1 MALVRPRPPNLRSR
15 RPERASGEA
24 RLGVALGAA
33 RVEGVGGAG
42 GSSCPSG
49 VPMTPRVGPSDPNVP
64 AGGPLDAPAPTR
76 HDPLAKVDAL
86 YRMAALVES
95 SEDPVIGLT
104 LDGLI
109 TDWNPAAARLYGYSA
124 EEALGAS
131 IVMLVPPERRGGS
144 SSLLATV
151 RAGEVVRQV
160 DTQRMAKDGR
170 RIDVSISM
178 SPIRDETGEIV
189 GAAAFTR
196 DISMRIAAEERL
208 RRSEAQLA
216 EAQELAALGSWEW
229 EIVSGEVTWSP
240 QLYRILGR
248 DPDRSAAS
256 YEGYFE
262 AIHPSDRALAEAAIQ
277 DTLETGRPLDYEC
290 RAVRPGGVE
299 RVIHARGRAVKDDS
313 GKLVRVVGTVQD
325 VTGLAQA
332 RQRLERAN
340 RQNEALLNSAA
351 DGIYGLDL
359 EGRITFANPAATA
372 LTGHTVEG
380 TLGQRHHNLVHH
392 TREDGTPYPPED
404 CPCAGS
410 LEHGVARTV
419 SNEVFWRPDGT
430 SFPVE
435 YTATPISEGE
445 TLTGALVVFRDI
457 TERRR
462 IESELERLNVALGEQ
477 ARRDPL
483 TGLGNRLR
491 LEEDLALYDARRV
504 RYGHAY
510 CVLLCDLDR
519 FKALNDRQ
527 GHQAGDRVLC
537 AVADS
542 LGRESR
548 TSDAVYRYGGEEL
561 LVLLAEQTLEGAL
574 IVCERMREAVHALG
588 LAHADNEAGVVTI
601 SIGAAACPQGEQTDP
616 ADAIHRADRAL
627 YAAKAQGRNR
637 VVADR

>member
-1 MALVRPRPPNLRSR
+1 MLR
-15 RPERASGEA
+15 ERVK
-24 RLGVALGAA
+24 LPAA
-33 RVEGVGGAG
+33 WTDDPSIGPSDPHLAG
-42 GSSCPSG
+42 GSSPDALAPP
-49 VPMTPRVGPSDPNVP
+49 VARLDPREPV
-64 AGGPLDAPAPTR
+64 A
-76 HDPLAKVDAL
+76 AL

-95 SEDPVIGLT
+95 SEDPIIGLS

-109 TDWNPAAARLYGYSA
+109 TDWNPAAERLYGYA
-124 EEALGAS
+124 AQEALGAS
-131 IVMLVPPERRGGS
+131 IGMLVPPERRGGS
-144 SSLLATV
+144 GSLLATV
-151 RAGEVVRQV
+151 RAGGVVRQV

-178 SPIRDETGEIV
+178 SPIRDEAGGII

-196 DISMRIAAEERL
+196 DISLRIAADERL

-229 EIVSGEVTWSP
+229 DLDSDEIAWSP

-248 DPDRSAAS
+248 DPDRSAPTR
-256 YEGYFE
+256 EGYFD
-262 AIHPSDRALAEAAIQ
+262 AIHPSDRPMADAAVE
-277 DTLETGRPLDYEC
+277 DTLASGTPFEFEC
-290 RAVRPGGVE
+290 RAVRLDGAE
-299 RVIHARGRAVKDDS
+299 RVLHTCGRAVKDDT
-313 GKLVRVVGTVQD
+313 GLVVRLLGTVQD

-332 RQRLERAN
+332 RRRLEQAN

-359 EGRITFANPAATA
+359 EGRITFVNPAATA
-372 LTGHTVEG
+372 LTGHTVEE
-380 TLGQRHHNLVHH
+380 TLGRRHHDLVHH
-392 TREDGTPYPPED
+392 TREDGTPYPLED
-404 CPCAGS
+404 CPCTGG

-419 SNEVFWRPDGT
+419 CDEVFWRRDGA

-435 YTATPISEGE
+435 YTTTPISEGD

-462 IESELERLNVALGEQ
+462 IESELERLNEALVEQ

-491 LEEDLALYDARRV
+491 LEEDLVTYDARRV

-510 CVLLCDLDR
+510 CVLLCDLDH

-527 GHQAGDRVLC
+527 GHQAGDDVLR
-537 AVADS
+537 AVADT
-542 LGRESR
+542 LGRASR

-574 IVCERMREAVHALG
+574 IVCERMREAVHGLG

-601 SIGAAACPQGEQTDP
+601 SIGAAECPQGAQTDP
-616 ADAIHRADRAL
+616 SDAIRRADRAL

>member
-1 MALVRPRPPNLRSR
+1 VFKLP
-15 RPERASGEA
+15 
-24 RLGVALGAA
+24 
-33 RVEGVGGAG
+33 VGG
-42 GSSCPSG
+42 
-49 VPMTPRVGPSDPNVP
+49 TDDPRVGPSDPDVP
-64 AGGPLDAPAPTR
+64 AGGPLGAGAPPATR
-76 HDPLAKVDAL
+76 HDPRARVDAL

-109 TDWNPAAARLYGYSA
+109 TDWNPAAERLYGYSA
-124 EEALGAS
+124 REALGAS

-144 SSLLATV
+144 GSLLATV

-178 SPIRDETGEIV
+178 SPIRDAAGGII

-229 EIVSGEVTWSP
+229 DMASDEVTWSP

-248 DPDRSAAS
+248 NPDRSPAS
-256 YEGYFE
+256 NEGYFE
-262 AIHPSDRALAEAAIQ
+262 AIHPSDRPLAEAAIH
-277 DTLETGRPLDYEC
+277 DTLASGKPLDYEC
-290 RAVRPGGVE
+290 RAVGPDRVE

-332 RQRLERAN
+332 RQRLEQAN

-372 LTGHTVEG
+372 LTGYAVQQ
-380 TLGQRHHNLVHH
+380 TLGRRHHDLVHH
-392 TREDGTPYPPED
+392 TREDGTSYPLED
-404 CPCAGS
+404 CPCTGS
-410 LEHGVARTV
+410 FEHGVARTV
-419 SNEVFWRPDGT
+419 SDEVFWRRDGT

-435 YTATPISEGE
+435 YTATPITEGDAI
-445 TLTGALVVFRDI
+445 TGALVVFRDI

-462 IESELERLNVALGEQ
+462 IESELERLNVALAEQ

-483 TGLGNRLR
+483 TGLANRLR

-504 RYGHAY
+504 RYGHSY

-527 GHQAGDRVLC
+527 GHQAGDHVLC
-537 AVADS
+537 AVADA
-542 LGRESR
+542 LARESR
-548 TSDAVYRYGGEEL
+548 TGDAVYRYGGEEL
-561 LVLLAEQTLEGAL
+561 LVLLAEQTLEGAR

-601 SIGAAACPQGEQTDP
+601 SIGAAACPQGEQTNA

>member
-1 MALVRPRPPNLRSR
+1 MGL
-15 RPERASGEA
+15 
-24 RLGVALGAA
+24 
-33 RVEGVGGAG
+33 
-42 GSSCPSG
+42 
-49 VPMTPRVGPSDPNVP
+49 SDPAGV
-64 AGGPLDAPAPTR
+64 AGGPRGAPARLATR
-76 HDPLAKVDAL
+76 HNSLEGIDAL

-109 TDWNPAAARLYGYSA
+109 TDWNPAAERLYGYSA

-144 SSLLATV
+144 GSLLATV
-151 RAGEVVRQV
+151 RAGETVRQV

-178 SPIRDETGEIV
+178 SPIHDETGAIV

-196 DISMRIAAEERL
+196 DISMRIAADERL

-229 EIVSGEVTWSP
+229 NIASNEVTWSP
-240 QLYRILGR
+240 ELYRILGR
-248 DPDRSAAS
+248 DPDRSPAS

-262 AIHPSDRALAEAAIQ
+262 SLHPSDRAQAEAAAQ
-277 DTLETGRPLDYEC
+277 ATLANGTPLDYEC
-290 RAVRPGGVE
+290 RAVRPDGTE
-299 RVIHARGRAVKDDS
+299 RVIHARGRAVRDDS
-313 GKLVRVVGTVQD
+313 GELLRMVGTVQD
-325 VTGLAQA
+325 VTGLAQT
-332 RQRLERAN
+332 RQRLEQAN

-359 EGRITFANPAATA
+359 EGRLTFANPAAEA
-372 LTGHTVEG
+372 LTGYAAES
-380 TLGQRHHNLVHH
+380 TLGRPHHDLIHH
-392 TREDGTPYPPED
+392 TREDGTPYSCED
-404 CPCAGS
+404 CPITGV
-410 LEHGVARTV
+410 LEHGVGLTV
-419 SNEVFWRPDGT
+419 GDEVFWRSDGT

-435 YTATPISEGE
+435 YTTTPITEGDA
-445 TLTGALVVFRDI
+445 LTGALVVFRDI

-462 IESELERLNVALGEQ
+462 IEGELERLNRVLAEQ
-477 ARRDPL
+477 VRRDPL

-491 LEEDLALYDARRV
+491 LEEDLAAYDARRV
-504 RYGHAY
+504 RYGHSY

-519 FKALNDRQ
+519 FKGLNDRH

-537 AVADS
+537 AVADT
-542 LGRESR
+542 LARESR

-574 IVCERMREAVHALG
+574 IVCERMREAVQALG
-588 LAHADNEAGVVTI
+588 LPHADNEAGVVTI
-601 SIGAAACPQGEQTDP
+601 SIGAAACPQGDRTDST
-616 ADAIHRADRAL
+616 DAIRRADRAL